1 MSKDGQVL
9 GKKEERWT
17 KNFKQLLNPSNRI
30 RTCPSPIFEAAKDLG
45 MDLGPIR
52 LNEVIDVVRNLK
64 NGKTSGPDEILAE
77 ILKAHDGLAQ
87 VLWNIIDN
95 SWKSEH
101 LPEDWKFAQVVPLY
115 KNKGKRTDCS
125 NYCGISLLAAF
136 DSVERDRLYEI
147 LRHCGLHVKIVNV
160 IKSSY
165 DGLNCRVKSNG
176 VVGMPLTSELEF
188 VEATFFHFLFACT
201 VGLAY
206 GPSASKAL
214 KQLAAS
220 FSARK
225 DDNSA
230 GII

>member
-125 NYCGISLLAAF
+125 NYCGISLLSVPGKRIAAVTLNRCKEALDKVLTEEQRVF
-136 DSVERDRLYEI
+136 WKSRGCTNQH
-147 LRHCGLHVKIVNV
+147 LR
-160 IKSSY
+160 
-165 DGLNCRVKSNG
+165 
-176 VVGMPLTSELEF
+176 
-188 VEATFFHFLFACT
+188 
-201 VGLAY
+201 
-206 GPSASKAL
+206 
-214 KQLAAS
+214 
-220 FSARK
+220 
-225 DDNSA
+225 
-230 GII
+230 